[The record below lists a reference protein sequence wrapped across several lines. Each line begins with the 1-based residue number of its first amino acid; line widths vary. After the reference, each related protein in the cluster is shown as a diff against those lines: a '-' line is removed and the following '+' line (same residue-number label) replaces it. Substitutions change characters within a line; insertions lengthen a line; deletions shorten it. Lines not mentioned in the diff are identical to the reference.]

1 MLTLYRRHRAGCKY
15 KSRRAKCFC
24 AIWTQGVLRG
34 EKIRQPLDLTNW
46 EAANK
51 RVRDWEIH
59 GKANSLSLL
68 DACDRYISQGEA
80 NGLSVDTLNRQRLLK
95 RQFEEFFGDVQLR
108 AITLDDV
115 SRFRESWKMSN
126 VSARKKIERLRSFF
140 KFCMDREW
148 IEKNPA
154 GALKLPKEIV
164 LRVKPYEAAE
174 LEKIEWAIP
183 LFPAKGIYGEKNRD
197 RIKAFITI
205 LRWTG
210 LRIRDVVVL
219 PWERLDETHITL
231 RTQKNGKPVK
241 IRIHPDVAKALT
253 KLAPTGTYIFWS
265 GEGNPKSA
273 VGDWQRT
280 LRRLGELAGVHIH
293 AHRWRHSFA
302 IELLSKGIPV
312 SEVAAILGNSPR
324 IVEKHY
330 NQFIQSRQQALD
342 RYVEAIW

>member
-115 SRFRESWKMSN
+115 SHFRESWKMSN
-126 VSARKKIERLRSFF
+126 VSARKK
-140 KFCMDREW
+140 
-148 IEKNPA
+148 
-154 GALKLPKEIV
+154 
-164 LRVKPYEAAE
+164 
-174 LEKIEWAIP
+174 
-183 LFPAKGIYGEKNRD
+183 
-197 RIKAFITI
+197 
-205 LRWTG
+205 
-210 LRIRDVVVL
+210 LRITT
-219 PWERLDETHITL
+219 PIYAL
-231 RTQKNGKPVK
+231 RT
-241 IRIHPDVAKALT
+241 AL
-253 KLAPTGTYIFWS
+253 
-265 GEGNPKSA
+265 
-273 VGDWQRT
+273 
-280 LRRLGELAGVHIH
+280 
-293 AHRWRHSFA
+293 
-302 IELLSKGIPV
+302 
-312 SEVAAILGNSPR
+312 
-324 IVEKHY
+324 
-330 NQFIQSRQQALD
+330 
-342 RYVEAIW
+342 